1 MATKTVNAR
10 NYTKADFENK
20 LRYLNDPQELAKLLN
35 ELSEPYPYY
44 VFRGKQLSFLAD
56 TNNINRRCK
65 TFLLRKK
72 AWWLS

>member
-56 TNNINRRCK
+56 TNNRVSPK
-65 TFLLRKK
+65 TQLQAYTLKHTI
-72 AWWLS
+72 S